1 MSFEIEQ
8 EYYVPPDVLFNTFT
22 DAHTL
27 TRLSRG
33 SLAEADLR
41 VGGKFSLFSGSIYG
55 EYVEIEKPQKL
66 VQKWKFRDWRDA
78 DYSQVSFEFI
88 KVQENHTLLKL
99 KHENIPLT
107 NKFNEGGVIERC
119 KNGWT
124 ENILHNIEIILG
136 YPKKK

>member
-33 SLAEADLR
+33 SLAEALIILSHSSALPNFSACHLSDLR

-107 NKFNEGGVIERC
+107 NKFNEG
-119 KNGWT
+119 
-124 ENILHNIEIILG
+124 L
-136 YPKKK
+136 